1 MIEINLLPGDA
12 KKKKRA
18 KAVTGTGFKLEFHPG
33 RWFAGLTQKITD
45 KYMLGAV
52 AAAGASGA
60 LIVLLFISQTARA
73 ALLDSRES
81 KAEKDSAQYSAVLNA
96 KARAEATRDSLYQ
109 QIAIIKS
116 IDDSRYLW
124 SHLMFEISSAL
135 PQYTWLTEI
144 TQTSAPKS
152 VAVADTVVKK
162 AGAAG
167 AAGATGATGAAATA
181 DSAANASKSPRQ
193 RALDRDRAR
202 KARADSLFA
211 DAKTITF
218 KIVGH
223 TVDIQALT
231 RFMKSLEAS
240 PFIQNVQLTRSD
252 LVQAEG
258 KEVTE
263 FTLVAES
270 QPPPPFAIK
279 TVPLVVSAV
288 R

>member
-12 KKKKRA
+12 KKRKKGA
-18 KAVTGTGFKLEFHPG
+18 KTSSSVRINFNPSQ
-33 RWFAGLTQKITD
+33 WFAGISEKITD

-52 AAAGASGA
+52 GAVGVSGA

-73 ALLDSRES
+73 AMLESRET
-81 KAEKDSAQYSAVLNA
+81 KAVKDSAQYSAVLTA

-109 QIAIIKS
+109 QIAVIKS

-124 SHLMFEISSAL
+124 SHLMYEISNAL
-135 PQYTWLTEI
+135 PQYTWLTEVS
-144 TQTSAPKS
+144 QTSNPKS
-152 VAVADTVVKK
+152 VAAADTTKK
-162 AGAAG
+162 AAAP
-167 AAGATGATGAAATA
+167 A
-181 DSAANASKSPRQ
+181 DTSTKESPRE
-193 RALDRDRAR
+193 RALARDRAKR
-202 KARADSLFA
+202 VRADSLLA
-211 DAKTITF
+211 DAKTVQF
-218 KIVGH
+218 KIIGH

-240 PFIQNVQLTRSD
+240 PFIQNVQLKQSD

-263 FTLVAES
+263 FTLQAET
-270 QPPPPFAIK
+270 QAPPPFAVK
-279 TVPLVVSAV
+279 TVPLIVSAV

>member
-12 KKKKRA
+12 KKKKRG
-18 KAVTGTGFKLEFHPG
+18 KATTGSGFKMEIHPAQ
-33 RWFAGLTQKITD
+33 WFAGLSDKITD

-52 AAAGASGA
+52 GAAAASGA
-60 LIVLLFISQTARA
+60 LIVLMFISQTARA
-73 ALLDSRES
+73 AMLDARENQ
-81 KAEKDSAQYSAVLNA
+81 AVKDSTQYSALLTA

-109 QIAIIKS
+109 QISIIKS

-124 SHLMFEISSAL
+124 SHLMYEISNAL
-135 PQYTWLTEI
+135 PQYTWLTDVS
-144 TQTSAPKS
+144 QTSPPKS
-152 VAVADTVVKK
+152 VAMADTVVKK
-162 AGAAG
+162 
-167 AAGATGATGAAATA
+167 GAAANADTA
-181 DSAANASKSPRQ
+181 GQGAKSPRQ
-193 RALDRDRAR
+193 RHMERDRAKR
-202 KARADSLFA
+202 ARADSLLA
-211 DAKTITF
+211 DAKQVNF
-218 KIVGH
+218 KIVGR

-240 PFIQNVQLTRSD
+240 PFIQNVQLTKSD

-263 FTLVAES
+263 FTLVAET
-270 QPPPPFAIK
+270 QPPPPYVIK

>member
-1 MIEINLLPGDA
+1 MIEINLLPGDG
-12 KKKKRA
+12 KKKR
-18 KAVTGTGFKLEFHPG
+18 KSSKTSGGGVMKFEFHPSQ
-33 RWFAGLTQKITD
+33 WFAGITQKITD

-52 AAAGASGA
+52 AAAGISIA
-60 LIVLLFISQTARA
+60 LIVLMVIGQAARA
-73 ALLDSRES
+73 AVLEARET
-81 KAEKDSAQYSAVLNA
+81 KAVKDSAQFSAVLNA

-124 SHLMFEISSAL
+124 SHLMYEISNAL

-144 TQTSAPKS
+144 TQTSLPRS
-152 VAVADTVVKK
+152 VAIADTTKK
-162 AGAAG
+162 APVD
-167 AAGATGATGAAATA
+167 TAAA
-181 DSAANASKSPRQ
+181 NKLSPRE
-193 RALDRDRAR
+193 RAVERDRAK
-202 KARADSLFA
+202 KARSDSLLA
-211 DAKTITF
+211 SAKEVRF
-218 KIVGH
+218 RIVGH

-240 PFIQNVQLTRSD
+240 PFIQNVQLSRSD

-263 FTLVAES
+263 FTLEAET

-279 TVPLVVSAV
+279 TVPLIVSAV
-288 R
+288 H

>member
-12 KKKKRA
+12 KKRKKGA
-18 KAVTGTGFKLEFHPG
+18 KTSSSARINFNP
-33 RWFAGLTQKITD
+33 RQWFAGITEKITD

-52 AAAGASGA
+52 AAVGVCGA

-73 ALLDSRES
+73 KILEARETQ
-81 KAEKDSAQYSAVLNA
+81 AVKDSAQYSAVLTA
-96 KARAEATRDSLYQ
+96 KSRAEATRDSLYQ

-124 SHLMFEISSAL
+124 SHLMYEISNAL

-144 TQTSAPKS
+144 SQTSLPKS
-152 VAVADTVVKK
+152 VAAADTSKK
-162 AGAAG
+162 A
-167 AAGATGATGAAATA
+167 
-181 DSAANASKSPRQ
+181 ASRDTRSKLSPREKA
-193 RALDRDRAR
+193 ALRDRAK

-211 DAKTITF
+211 DAKTIRF

-240 PFIQNVQLTRSD
+240 PFIQNVQLSRSD

-263 FTLVAES
+263 FTLEAES
-270 QPPPPFAIK
+270 QTPPPFAVK
-279 TVPLVVSAV
+279 TVPHVVSAV

>member
-1 MIEINLLPGDA
+1 MIEINLLPGDG
-12 KKKKRA
+12 KKKRRAQSA
-18 KAVTGTGFKLEFHPG
+18 KGLKFEIRPSEM
-33 RWFAGLTQKITD
+33 FASLAAKITD

-52 AAAGASGA
+52 AAAGVSGA
-60 LIVLLFISQTARA
+60 LIILMFVHQAAKASGLEAR
-73 ALLDSRES
+73 ET
-81 KAEKDSAQYSAVLNA
+81 KAVNDSAQFGAVLSA
-96 KARAEATRDSLYQ
+96 KAKAEASRDSLYQ

-124 SHLMFEISSAL
+124 SHLMYEISSAL

-144 TQTSAPKS
+144 TQTSAPRS
-152 VAVADTVVKK
+152 AAAADTSKKVVVVDSTASPQKRAADRNRAVK
-162 AGAAG
+162 ARSDSLL
-167 AAGATGATGAAATA
+167 AAA
-181 DSAANASKSPRQ
+181 KE
-193 RALDRDRAR
+193 L
-202 KARADSLFA
+202 K
-211 DAKTITF
+211 F

-240 PFIQNVQLTRSD
+240 PFIQNVQLSRSD

-263 FTLVAES
+263 FTLEAETQS
-270 QPPPPFAIK
+270 PPAFAIK

-288 R
+288 H

>member
-1 MIEINLLPGDA
+1 MIEINLLPGDG
-12 KKKKRA
+12 KKKKRSKTA
-18 KAVTGTGFKLEFHPG
+18 ISTKFEFSLKPPPWLADLTGKM
-33 RWFAGLTQKITD
+33 TD

-52 AAAGASGA
+52 GAAGASAA
-60 LIVLLFISQTARA
+60 LIILLFISQTARG
-73 ALLDSRES
+73 ALLEARET
-81 KAEKDSAQYSAVLNA
+81 KAVKDSAQYSAVLNA
-96 KARAEATRDSLYQ
+96 KAKAEATRDSLYQ

-124 SHLMFEISSAL
+124 SHLMYEISNAL

-144 TQTSAPKS
+144 SQTSLPKS
-152 VAVADTVVKK
+152 VAAADTSKK
-162 AGAAG
+162 A
-167 AAGATGATGAAATA
+167 
-181 DSAANASKSPRQ
+181 ASSDTSSKLSPREKA
-193 RALDRDRAR
+193 ALRDRAK

-211 DAKTITF
+211 DAKTIRF

-240 PFIQNVQLTRSD
+240 PFIQNVQLSRSD

-263 FTLVAES
+263 FTLEAET